1 MRLPGIINLQKWGF
15 FPRSS
20 HFLVRTLDHAGE
32 VAVTLQHH
40 QYCPVASGRYRAHRH
55 NLPKIQGDPCANNVF
70 TDIDNI
76 WKCLFQSTEFG
87 IRQSETTIFSSFPLL
102 RSQINCWERR
112 PSVIRRVSRR
122 SLGSFESQNS
132 LDQHIKH
139 CSWCPG
145 WRTGAWRRW
154 SRLAWRWQC
163 RYHRKQRYGCIPRRR
178 LSQAALTP
186 RIDE

>member
-1 MRLPGIINLQKWGF
+1 MEAFVSKHRIWHTSKWNYYF
-15 FPRSS
+15 
-20 HFLVRTLDHAGE
+20 
-32 VAVTLQHH
+32 
-40 QYCPVASGRYRAHRH
+40 RH
-55 NLPKIQGDPCANNVF
+55 SP
-70 TDIDNI
+70 
-76 WKCLFQSTEFG
+76 
-87 IRQSETTIFSSFPLL
+87 PLL
-102 RSQINCWERR
+102 RSHISCWEHR

-178 LSQAALTP
+178 YHRQRWRLGSMSKGGAEMIMSIKQVPMTVAAMIAMKVKVRANMFWMLNVKW
-186 RIDE
+186 RAGLL